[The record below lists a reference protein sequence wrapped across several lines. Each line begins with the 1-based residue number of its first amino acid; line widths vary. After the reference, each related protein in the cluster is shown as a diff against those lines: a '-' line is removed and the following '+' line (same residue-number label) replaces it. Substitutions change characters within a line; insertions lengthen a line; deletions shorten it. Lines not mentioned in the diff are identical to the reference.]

1 MFKKLRERIYAHK
14 VISAIVVILVVGG
27 GYYWYSSSRGTVTVT
42 KYVIEN
48 AAPGTVVASVTGSG
62 QVQAVTS
69 IDIKPQVSENVTK
82 VYVKVGD
89 HVAAGQLLVQLDT
102 TNEQKAVNQA
112 QLSLQSAQ
120 LSLAQ
125 LQQISTTTLLQDQS
139 SVIKGQQSVL
149 DSSTTLVSDYENGFD
164 TLSSVFVNLQSI
176 MTDTGNF
183 VNGNNIN
190 KSQQNPDAY
199 VSIMP
204 SNLQPSTQLYSN
216 TVAPSYNAALAAYQQ
231 NLADYHAA
239 TRNSDR
245 TTLDALFS
253 ETYNT
258 TQLVSA
264 SVKTIND
271 LLNYVVNNYPKDSR
285 LAPLPTITTTFQTTF
300 GSEITTVNNNVS
312 SVQNVVNGIAND
324 KDTFE
329 NNQLSLAQASE
340 TLAELVAGPT
350 QLNLL
355 SQQISIQ
362 SAQNSLATAEQN
374 LAYCSVRAPIGGVI
388 SAESSVV
395 GTTVPSPAVSMVTQG
410 ELAEV
415 TLNEVDAAKVAIGN
429 KATLTFDALPDL
441 SLAGTVSEIDT
452 VGTVS
457 QGVVNYNVQVAF
469 EEASGTTQ
477 VRPGMSVTADIVTQ
491 VHQNVIAVPNA
502 AVTTQGSTSYV
513 TEPATP
519 VSTSTLAASASGGV
533 ELSAVKRVPVTTGL
547 SDDTLTEITS
557 GVNEGDQI
565 IVQTIQSSASTAVST
580 GGTSALRSLGGGLL
594 GGGGG
599 FGSGGA
605 RITTGGGAAGG
616 TTGR

>member
-27 GYYWYSSSRGTVTVT
+27 AYYWYSSSRGTVTVT

-48 AAPGTVVASVTGSG
+48 AAQGTVVSSVTGSG

-82 VYVKVGD
+82 VYVGVGD
-89 HVAAGQLLVQLDT
+89 HVTAGQLLVQLDT

-112 QLSLQSAQ
+112 QLSLQSAE
-120 LSLAQ
+120 LSLAE

-139 SVIKGQQSVL
+139 AVIKGQQSAL
-149 DSSTTLVSDYENGFD
+149 DASTTLVSDYENGFD
-164 TLSSVFVNLQSI
+164 TLSSVFVNLQSVI
-176 MTDTGNF
+176 TDVGNF
-183 VNGNNIN
+183 ATGNNIN
-190 KSQQNPDAY
+190 KNQQNADAY

-204 SNLQPSTQLYSN
+204 TYLQVSAQSYGDA
-216 TVAPSYNAALAAYQQ
+216 VAPSYSAALAAYQQ
-231 NLADYHAA
+231 NLADYHTA
-239 TRNSDR
+239 TRSSDR

-253 ETYNT
+253 ETYHT

-271 LLNYVVNNYPKDSR
+271 FLNYIVNNYPKDNR

-300 GSEITTVNNNVS
+300 GNDISTVNNNVS
-312 SVQNVVNGIAND
+312 SVENVIVGIAND
-324 KDTFE
+324 KDTLE
-329 NNQLSLAQASE
+329 NNQLSLEQASE

-362 SAQNSLATAEQN
+362 SAQNALATAEQN
-374 LAYCSVRAPIGGVI
+374 LAYCSIRAPIGGVI
-388 SAESSVV
+388 SATPAVV

-410 ELAEV
+410 DLAEV
-415 TLNEVDAAKVAIGN
+415 TLNEVDAAKVALGN

-441 SLAGTVSEIDT
+441 SLAGTVSEIDA

-469 EEASGTTQ
+469 TEASGTTQ

-491 VHQNVIAVPNA
+491 VRENVIAVPNA
-502 AVTTQGSTSYV
+502 AVTAQGTTSYV
-513 TEPATP
+513 SEPATP
-519 VSTSTLAASASGGV
+519 VSSSTLAASISGGV
-533 ELSAVKRVPVTTGL
+533 ELPAVKRVPVTTGL

-565 IVQTIQSSASTAVST
+565 IVQTLQTTAASAAAST
-580 GGTSALRSLGGGLL
+580 GGTSVLRSLGGGLL
-594 GGGGG
+594 GG
-599 FGSGGA
+599 GGA